1 MLQNDKNIASQE
13 CYEIVILLVLYIY
26 THIDTYTKIQTMPT
40 SMNEITQKHC
50 GATPNVTV
58 H

>member
-1 MLQNDKNIASQE
+1 MTEILQLQE

-40 SMNEITQKHC
+40 SMNEITHKHC